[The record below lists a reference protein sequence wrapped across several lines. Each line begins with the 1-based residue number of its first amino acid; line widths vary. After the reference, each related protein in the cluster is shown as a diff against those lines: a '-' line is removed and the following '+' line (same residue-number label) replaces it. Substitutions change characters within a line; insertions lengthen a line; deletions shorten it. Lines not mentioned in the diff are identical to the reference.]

1 MYLHVCSQGCIQA
14 HSCAKH
20 KWFSM
25 TRQENT
31 VEPRNICI
39 DYRLCC
45 ILNIKVQGEKLE
57 KCWPFFFSF
66 FEWVLLG
73 FPVLQFYFGNF
84 LGTKATNVPIFPP
97 LVITSSL
104 LPSPVM
110 EVGDSKWGL
119 MLVTKMK
126 NVVLLQIDHGKRL
139 YSYFPL
145 VDSKKKP
152 TSP

>member
-1 MYLHVCSQGCIQA
+1 MLYS
-14 HSCAKH
+14 KH
-20 KWFSM
+20 KS
-25 TRQENT
+25 TRGKIRKMLT
-31 VEPRNICI
+31 I
-39 DYRLCC
+39 
-45 ILNIKVQGEKLE
+45 
-57 KCWPFFFSF
+57 FSF
-66 FEWVLLG
+66 SFWIRIAR
-73 FPVLQFYFGNF
+73 FSCKFYFGNF

-126 NVVLLQIDHGKRL
+126 NVVLPQIDHGKL

-145 VDSKKKP
+145 VDSAKETYFALRRTENYPKSEINPIKR
-152 TSP
+152 TWNSPVLKNLH